1 MVTLLLTL
9 NTVIASSIVLE
20 STSSDVSTNIKD
32 SRDRLLAQISQYR
45 QGRMASLLTNSED
58 YVLLSSFGEIPIT
71 DSL

>member
-1 MVTLLLTL
+1 MAT
-9 NTVIASSIVLE
+9 SIVRE

-32 SRDRLLAQISQYR
+32 SRDRVLAQISHYR
-45 QGRMASLLTNSED
+45 QGRMASRLTNGED